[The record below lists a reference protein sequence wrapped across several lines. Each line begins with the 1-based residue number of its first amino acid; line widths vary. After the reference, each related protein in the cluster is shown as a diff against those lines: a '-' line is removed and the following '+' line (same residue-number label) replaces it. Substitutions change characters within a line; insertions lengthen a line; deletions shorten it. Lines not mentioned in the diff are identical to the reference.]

1 VINKSERRPAFE
13 VVLGAAFLVCAVRLG
28 HLLGVSAWLMIVSGA
43 ALLVGGGAEIT
54 YVRRRMARTCSAE
67 IGTPH

>member
-1 VINKSERRPAFE
+1 LVIY
-13 VVLGAAFLVCAVRLG
+13 
-28 HLLGVSAWLMIVSGA
+28 SACLPGA

-67 IGTPH
+67 IGTPR